1 MNFLLCDFFLCLDSL
16 PLNTPFL
23 KRVLVNYMQKK
34 KKKKG
39 LEKYEHDIHSAA
51 SLFRAPN

>member
-1 MNFLLCDFFLCLDSL
+1 MNFLLCDFFLCLDSV
-16 PLNTPFL
+16 PLNTPFPEH
-23 KRVLVNYMQKK
+23 VLVNYMQKK
-34 KKKKG
+34 KS

>member
-1 MNFLLCDFFLCLDSL
+1 MNFSLCDFFLCLDSV

-34 KKKKG
+34 KKS
-39 LEKYEHDIHSAA
+39 LEKYERDIHSAA

>member
-23 KRVLVNYMQKK
+23 KRVLVNYM
-34 KKKKG
+34 KKKG